1 MKKRYL
7 QFLLVFTLGAIL
19 FALSFAIN
27 GVVAIVLRI
36 VGFIL
41 AILSATLLI
50 KSDEDE
56 STQPPPVNPDYQ
68 YAVKQSLTSPSEQKL
83 FYLLRQSVGNQ
94 YEIFPQIA
102 LVSLVDKLTAGA
114 YRNELFRVVDFV
126 LADPRTHKPLLVI
139 ELNDAS
145 HKRKDRQDRDAK
157 VKCILERAGLNMLT
171 LTTENY
177 DKVNLRRE
185 VYLAIRK

>member
-1 MKKRYL
+1 MKKRYW
-7 QFLLVFTLGAIL
+7 QFLLVFTLGAVL
-19 FALSFAIN
+19 FALSFAID
-27 GVVAIVLRI
+27 GGIVIAMRI

-41 AILSATLLI
+41 AILSATLLL
-50 KSDEDE
+50 KNDDDNA
-56 STQPPPVNPDYQ
+56 PPVNPDYK
-68 YAVKQSLTSPSEQKL
+68 YRVKESLTSPSEKKL
-83 FYLLRQSVGNQ
+83 FYLLKQSVGNQ

-126 LADPRTHKPLLVI
+126 LADARTHKPVLVI

-145 HKRKDRQDRDAK
+145 HNKKDRRERDEK

-171 LTTENY
+171 LSIENY

-185 VYLAIRK
+185 ISLAIKSK